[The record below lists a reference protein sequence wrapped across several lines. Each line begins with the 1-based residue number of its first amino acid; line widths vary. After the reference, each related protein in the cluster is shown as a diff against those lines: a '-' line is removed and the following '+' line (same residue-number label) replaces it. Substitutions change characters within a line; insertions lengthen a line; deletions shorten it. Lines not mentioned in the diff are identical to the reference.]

1 MIATLKPEARPAA
14 AVCESIGWG
23 AERAVL
29 AHLLDQ
35 HPHRLTIGEL
45 CRQFSGLLTGATV
58 EQAVGNLVAAGFLIR
73 EESDLL
79 PAPAVVA
86 FDRALPAT
94 HF

>member
-1 MIATLKPEARPAA
+1 MIATSTPEAKPAA
-14 AVCESIGWG
+14 AVCDSIAWG

-35 HPHRLTIGEL
+35 HPRRLTIEEL
-45 CRQFSGLLTGATV
+45 CRQFAGLLSDASV
-58 EQAVGNLVAAGFLIR
+58 EEAADNLVAARFLIR
-73 EESDLL
+73 ENTDLL

-86 FDRALPAT
+86 FDRSTPAT